1 MKFCTDGGQW
11 YDTCLFLSG
20 FKCVYAFV
28 AVTRVSKRRQEG
40 KMNLKLLILIAVGTV
55 SSLAFNACETP
66 SNSNA
71 NMRNA
76 NANTAVVVN
85 SNTYSNSNMSSNS
98 NKWHSGITREEYEK
112 NKSGYESEKG
122 SSTIG
127 QGADDMWLWVKTRA
141 ELLGT
146 SDLRESTINVDVVN
160 SVVTLKGTVED
171 SAQKT
176 KAEQVAKAIDGVK
189 SVKNELKVQPNDSM
203 TNQMTSGNSNSRSNA
218 NHK

>member
-1 MKFCTDGGQW
+1 
-11 YDTCLFLSG
+11 
-20 FKCVYAFV
+20 
-28 AVTRVSKRRQEG
+28 
-40 KMNLKLLILIAVGTV
+40 
-55 SSLAFNACETP
+55 
-66 SNSNA
+66 
-71 NMRNA
+71 
-76 NANTAVVVN
+76 
-85 SNTYSNSNMSSNS
+85 MSSNS

>member
-1 MKFCTDGGQW
+1 MTLAFS
-11 YDTCLFLSG
+11 YPVL
-20 FKCVYAFV
+20 KCVYAFV